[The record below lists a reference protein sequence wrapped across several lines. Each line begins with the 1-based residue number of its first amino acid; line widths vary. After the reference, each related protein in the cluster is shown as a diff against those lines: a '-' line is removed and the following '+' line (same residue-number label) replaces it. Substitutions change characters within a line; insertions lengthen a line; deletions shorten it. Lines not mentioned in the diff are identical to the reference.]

1 MPFTPY
7 EAAVDTIDRAQALL
21 DATDGFGLPDGV
33 VEDLRRLAVV
43 MAIAALDT
51 YMHRLVVTRVYEH
64 EELPGGLAALTVGFG
79 DLVAQAE
86 ASVKARQEG
95 RDVRPKVQAKRVLR
109 DRLLRETF
117 QRPDDVSRALGM
129 AGKSQSWPDI
139 AAEMPGS
146 WTPKALKKRLSAI
159 VGRRNAIVHEGD
171 YERQQRPRT
180 AKPIPIEETEAKE
193 AVEFLANLVRAIRSV
208 ISA

>member
-7 EAAVDTIDRAQALL
+7 DAALDTIDRAQAFL
-21 DATDGFGLPDGV
+21 DVADGFGLPDGV

-43 MAIAALDT
+43 MAVAALDT
-51 YMHRLVVTRVYEH
+51 YMHRLVVARAYEH
-64 EELPGGLAALTVGFG
+64 EELPGGLAGLTVGFG
-79 DLVAQAE
+79 DLVSQAE
-86 ASVKARQEG
+86 ASVKARREG
-95 RDVRPKVQAKRVLR
+95 RDARPKVRAKRVLR

-117 QRPDDVSRALGM
+117 QSPDDVSRALGM

-146 WTPKALKKRLSAI
+146 WDSKALRKRLSAI
-159 VGRRNAIVHEGD
+159 VSRRNAIVHEGD
-171 YERQQRPRT
+171 YERQERPRT
-180 AKPIPIEETEAKE
+180 AKPIPIEETEAKDS
-193 AVEFLANLVRAIRSV
+193 VEFLANLIRAIRSV

>member
-1 MPFTPY
+1 M
-7 EAAVDTIDRAQALL
+7 IQQALRL
-21 DATDGFGLPDGV
+21 DAELEELSGEDEHTDRDQHGAAGRHDAAIVTLHPSQGV
-33 VEDLRRLAVV
+33 VVWPNASPVARNGRRPLRR
-43 MAIAALDT
+43 
-51 YMHRLVVTRVYEH
+51 RL
-64 EELPGGLAALTVGFG
+64 GLRAG
-79 DLVAQAE
+79 DAAE

>member
-117 QRPDDVSRALGM
+117 HAPTTSRA
-129 AGKSQSWPDI
+129 
-139 AAEMPGS
+139 
-146 WTPKALKKRLSAI
+146 R
-159 VGRRNAIVHEGD
+159 
-171 YERQQRPRT
+171 
-180 AKPIPIEETEAKE
+180 
-193 AVEFLANLVRAIRSV
+193 
-208 ISA
+208 